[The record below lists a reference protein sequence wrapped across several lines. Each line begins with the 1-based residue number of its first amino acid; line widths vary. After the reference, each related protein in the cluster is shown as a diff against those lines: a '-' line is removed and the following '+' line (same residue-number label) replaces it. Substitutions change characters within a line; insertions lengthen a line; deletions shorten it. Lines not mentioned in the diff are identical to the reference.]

1 MQGERSASARLRR
14 KSNPRTQ
21 QRNIMS
27 SDLHPSSRDQDS
39 DRQQARITRAAA
51 IRDHI
56 LRSRRTLPALAI
68 FGAVA
73 ALQGCIAVGGSP
85 RQEAPT
91 MGRQLIDLKAAL
103 DAGAMSEAE
112 YSVAKAQIL
121 NPPH

>member
-1 MQGERSASARLRR
+1 VREFKVNPARPPVFAE
-14 KSNPRTQ
+14 KSSPRTE
-21 QRNIMS
+21 QRSIMS
-27 SDLHPSSRDQDS
+27 TDAHPSSRDQDS
-39 DRQQARITRAAA
+39 DRQHQARVARAAA

-91 MGRQLIDLKAAL
+91 MTNHDQ
-103 DAGAMSEAE
+103 S
-112 YSVAKAQIL
+112 
-121 NPPH
+121 

>member
-39 DRQQARITRAAA
+39 DRQHQARVARAAA

-91 MGRQLIDLKAAL
+91 MTNHGPTAD
-103 DAGAMSEAE
+103 
-112 YSVAKAQIL
+112 
-121 NPPH
+121 

>member
-1 MQGERSASARLRR
+1 
-14 KSNPRTQ
+14 
-21 QRNIMS
+21 MS

-39 DRQQARITRAAA
+39 DRQQARVARAAA

-73 ALQGCIAVGGSP
+73 ALQGCCIAVGGSP

>member
-1 MQGERSASARLRR
+1 M
-14 KSNPRTQ
+14 
-21 QRNIMS
+21 NIMN

-39 DRQQARITRAAA
+39 DRQQARVARAAA

-91 MGRQLIDLKAAL
+91 MGNHGQSWAV
-103 DAGAMSEAE
+103 S
-112 YSVAKAQIL
+112 
-121 NPPH
+121 